1 MALLEIRNLS
11 KNYGSKTV
19 LKNVSLSVE
28 KGEIYTFIGP
38 SGSGKSTLLRLV
50 DALEKPSRGEITFDS
65 LTYDGLKGD
74 DLVSLR
80 RRMALLFQKPIMFNM
95 SVFDNV
101 AYGLNLRKVE
111 WETVKKKTKEA
122 IDMVGLSDFEKQNA
136 LLLSGGEAQRVAL
149 ARSMVIEPEL
159 LLLDEPTANLDPT
172 NVVLIERIIA
182 KMNEELNM
190 TMIIATHNMLQ
201 AKRIGDRV
209 GLLLEGELVEEGTV
223 EQIFNSPKNP
233 KTREFIEGKMIY

>member
-1 MALLEIRNLS
+1 MALLEIKNLS
-11 KNYGSKTV
+11 KSYGPKTV
-19 LKNVSLSVE
+19 LKNISLSVE

-38 SGSGKSTLLRLV
+38 SGSGKSTLLRLI
-50 DALEKPSRGEITFDS
+50 DALEKPTSGEIVFDGMI
-65 LTYDGLKGD
+65 YDGLKGD
-74 DLVSLR
+74 AVVSLR
-80 RRMALLFQKPIMFNM
+80 RRMVLLFQNPIMFNS

-101 AYGLNLRKVE
+101 AYGLNLRKIE

-182 KMNEELNM
+182 EMNKELNT
-190 TMIIATHNMLQ
+190 TMMIATHNMLQ

-209 GLLLEGELVEEGTV
+209 GLLLEGELVEEGTI
-223 EQIFNSPKNP
+223 EQIFDSPKNT
-233 KTREFIEGKMIY
+233 KTREFIEGRMIY